1 MEIEKEEKE
10 KLYKV
15 LEKKQLCS
23 VMNNTKWRQLKDAV
37 LTTLPF
43 VPPLQIKTVLED
55 TPNPPNFDT
64 DNDIYG
70 SGDWLDGVP
79 RLLIEWIRVRPK
91 RLESMGLIIPPK
103 VIDISKEF
111 LEILHKYKI
120 PYKIDN
126 NTIYIYGYIRD
137 TSSLTLGNSSEKYK

>member
-1 MEIEKEEKE
+1 MDIEKEEKK
-10 KLYKV
+10 KLYKA

-23 VMNNTKWRQLKDAV
+23 VMNNTKWRQLKEVV

-55 TPNPPNFDT
+55 TPNPQDF
-64 DNDIYG
+64 DNDNNVYG
-70 SGDWLDGVP
+70 SGDWMDGVP
-79 RLLIEWIRVRPK
+79 RPLIEWIRVRPM
-91 RLESMGLIIPPK
+91 RLESNGLNITPK
-103 VIDISKEF
+103 VIDISNEF

-137 TSSLTLGNSSEKYK
+137 TSSLTL